1 MAKPSTLVHS
11 ILSRISMACSS
22 SVSCSRIT
30 GEATN
35 GAPSNDTVRWE
46 AISVVI
52 LVIHHLPNRIFHRMP
67 RLLVVEGPGHPTLQ
81 IGPRFLLGGLDR
93 IQIAK
98 RWRGVTIGIKWRIER
113 LRWNCSG
120 PA

>member
-81 IGPRFLLGGLDR
+81 IGATLPPWRSGSNPNRKALARRNDR
-93 IQIAK
+93 HQMAH
-98 RWRGVTIGIKWRIER
+98 RAATLE
-113 LRWNCSG
+113 L
-120 PA
+120 